1 MILTNEH
8 FKQAASIRGQ
18 WSRKQ
23 IEVLGVDWPLEKG
36 WKQEIIGRDFHPDD
50 IKEFIALKNAHIKPA
65 EMKRFKEAQAQ
76 RKERTRFTRPSKPVL
91 PIVSLDEA
99 IKRLGNDEVYAK
111 VAKSMSWKDE
121 LD

>member
-1 MILTNEH
+1 MILTEAH

-23 IEVLGVDWPLEKG
+23 TEALGVEWPLERG
-36 WKQEIIGRDFHPDD
+36 WKQEIIGKDFHPDD
-50 IKEFIALKNAHIKPA
+50 IKTFIALKNAHIKPA
-65 EMKRFKEAQAQ
+65 EMKRFKQEQYQ
-76 RKERTRFTRPSKPVL
+76 RKERTRFTRSPKPML
-91 PIVSLDEA
+91 PLVSLDEA
-99 IKRLGNDEVYAK
+99 IKRLNDDAVYAK